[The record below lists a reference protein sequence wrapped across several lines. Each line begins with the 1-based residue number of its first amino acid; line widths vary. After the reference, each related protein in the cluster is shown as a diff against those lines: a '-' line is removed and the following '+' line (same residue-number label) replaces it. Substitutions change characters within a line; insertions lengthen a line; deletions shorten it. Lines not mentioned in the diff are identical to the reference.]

1 MAVSKFT
8 IERFSVV
15 STKTFDDVISCFV
28 SKIGHPPM
36 AEFHRN
42 IAAAQTEDELKA
54 VVESATGPSEL
65 MEFARFDI
73 GDVLRKE
80 NVAAPKSQRFIVG
93 NPLIMKQ
100 MVKAVPDAASYAPV
114 TILIDERQD
123 GVHLSYDRM
132 ASFLSPYNN
141 SEALKVAQDL
151 DNKVEALLT
160 ACASS

>member
-1 MAVSKFT
+1 MDRRKFIRRSITAAAGCLLRGRSHAANHSERKVTKMAISKFT

-15 STKTFDDVISCFV
+15 STKPFDDVISCFV

-80 NVAAPKSQRFIVG
+80 NVAAP
-93 NPLIMKQ
+93 
-100 MVKAVPDAASYAPV
+100 
-114 TILIDERQD
+114 
-123 GVHLSYDRM
+123 
-132 ASFLSPYNN
+132 
-141 SEALKVAQDL
+141 
-151 DNKVEALLT
+151 
-160 ACASS
+160 